1 MLAETFQAGPIHH
14 GPVIGVRRQGLRLIA
29 REEIQPATVTH
40 RGVLRK
46 LIHLP
51 MNSVGINELSG
62 KCHFNS
68 PDKSADGRDAV
79 NVPGRENVPV
89 AKSERNALT
98 PEATVRYT
106 FCYRIETQGRLTIDG
121 S

>member
-1 MLAETFQAGPIHH
+1 
-14 GPVIGVRRQGLRLIA
+14 
-29 REEIQPATVTH
+29 
-40 RGVLRK
+40 
-46 LIHLP
+46 
-51 MNSVGINELSG
+51 MNSAGINELSG

-106 FCYRIETQGRLTIDG
+106 FCYRIETQGPLTIDG